1 MIDTNLELNNEENSW
16 NEASTSHNPLS
27 QTSICTFSLFFLTQN
42 WINAPN
48 HHFMTV
54 NWQVYGKLMLTTDFL
69 LISKR
74 QMYIILVCNCIKNAI
89 QQKKFFHKC
98 RVTWKNKIWKNS
110 FYYIQ
115 ISSFFCVFFN
125 QTTIKINKN
134 F

>member
-1 MIDTNLELNNEENSW
+1 MFVIEGIEMIDTNLELNNEENSS
-16 NEASTSHNPLS
+16 NEASTSHNSLS

-89 QQKKFFHKC
+89 QQKKVFPYMQSYIE
-98 RVTWKNKIWKNS
+98 KIHFILYKFPLFS
-110 FYYIQ
+110 VYFSTKQ
-115 ISSFFCVFFN
+115 P
-125 QTTIKINKN
+125 
-134 F
+134 